1 MPVFSNI
8 RTSQVGVLTALAVM
22 GVVCYL
28 AATFDTFPGDVDALK
43 KFQEL
48 RNPLLDSS
56 ALVASSL
63 ANALAAAT
71 STPVISLALWLG
83 KRSADAVAV
92 LLVLIP
98 DGINAVLKVLVDRP
112 RPEFSILVS
121 PHSNHAFPSGH
132 AVHAF
137 LLFGLFIIIVGE
149 TVKPFWLRTAI
160 QGLLGV
166 MILACGASR
175 VYLGVHWP
183 SDVLG
188 GFLLG
193 GFSMV
198 AILWVR
204 KNLVNRGLR

>member
-43 KFQEL
+43 GFQEL

-63 ANALAAAT
+63 ANALVAAI

-98 DGINAVLKVLVDRP
+98 DGINTVLKVLVDRP

>member
-8 RTSQVGVLTALAVM
+8 RTIQVGVLIALAIM

-48 RNPLLDSS
+48 RNPWLDSS

-121 PHSNHAFPSGH
+121 PHSNHSFPSGH

-137 LLFGLFIIIVGE
+137 LLFGLLIIIVGE

-198 AILWVR
+198 AILRVR

>member
-1 MPVFSNI
+1 MPVFSNV
-8 RTSQVGVLTALAVM
+8 RTSQIGVLAALSIM
-22 GVVCYL
+22 GAICYL
-28 AATFDTFPGDVDALK
+28 AAAFDTFPGDMDALK
-43 KFQEL
+43 KFQGL
-48 RNPLLDSS
+48 RTPWLDDS

-63 ANALAAAT
+63 ANTLAAVT
-71 STPVISLALWLG
+71 LTPAISLALWLG
-83 KRSADAVAV
+83 KRGADAVAV

-98 DGINAVLKVLVDRP
+98 DGINLALKVLVDRP
-112 RPEFSILVS
+112 RPEFSILIS
-121 PHSNHAFPSGH
+121 PPSNPSFPSGH

-137 LLFGLFIIIVGE
+137 LLFGLLIIIVGE

-160 QGLLGV
+160 QGLLGAT
-166 MILACGASR
+166 ILACGASR

-193 GFSMV
+193 GFSIV

-204 KNLVNRGLR
+204 KVLVNRGLK